1 MVFGVGRERG
11 QIDKAYSASFPSKP
25 KIEVP
30 SCEVEPSKATYMP
43 VGEVAATAAA
53 AGRAT
58 SVAGAVRRGDAVLM
72 VWLLFSFLPEWVD
85 EDQWSERRVERG
97 RGSGS
102 LLGWAGQW
110 EGGDLAGGHDRCPQ
124 LPRHTACLWWSG

>member
-1 MVFGVGRERG
+1 MAICVGRGIKRG
-11 QIDKAYSASFPSKP
+11 QREETRHTVPCFPSKP

-30 SCEVEPSKATYMP
+30 SCYEVEPSKATYMP

-72 VWLLFSFLPEWVD
+72 IWLLFSFLPEWVD
-85 EDQWSERRVERG
+85 EDQWSERWVERG

-102 LLGWAGQW
+102 LFGWAMGRRRFSRR
-110 EGGDLAGGHDRCPQ
+110 A
-124 LPRHTACLWWSG
+124 